1 MGWCGSAAGSCHTVC
16 PCSDVGHV
24 HSVRPR
30 AASDKAWCI
39 FMSADLSYVSPAV
52 AGCSV
57 KLRII
62 LHMQGPLFPEKRRPA
77 GASARCSRRVAGE
90 GAFFSDSPA
99 LFFIRVPAFSVR
111 VPVFFSRVQGPGFR
125 SRRRH
130 ACVRL
135 FSTCY
140 PPGFPQVFPPHNPFS
155 IKSYISGLSIVEI
168 TYCVSLFL
176 PFAPGCAVPVLLTS
190 GRRGRMAYVFFFCN
204 FAPF

>member
-16 PCSDVGHV
+16 PCSDAGHA

-90 GAFFSDSPA
+90 GHFFLTARHFFPSECRLFPSGCRFFSPA
-99 LFFIRVPAFSVR
+99 
-111 VPVFFSRVQGPGFR
+111 
-125 SRRRH
+125 
-130 ACVRL
+130 C
-135 FSTCY
+135 
-140 PPGFPQVFPPHNPFS
+140 
-155 IKSYISGLSIVEI
+155 
-168 TYCVSLFL
+168 
-176 PFAPGCAVPVLLTS
+176 
-190 GRRGRMAYVFFFCN
+190 RGRASGADAVMPASDFFQRVIHRVFHRFFHRIIHSV
-204 FAPF
+204 